1 MSWGSFH
8 HTLETH
14 EDPRE
19 ARIHAQEGAHNR
31 RKCPAHCASRLLPH
45 ESCPEGG
52 GGGAAPEHGAFAPP
66 QRAMSPQGT
75 DMRARVT
82 RARRETRLQRLT
94 WGMQVPRGV
103 RKWASH
109 TREKS
114 GPGRIHAASYPRGG
128 TRVPPASRQRRQSR
142 HADRPPKLRTCTAR
156 PRPVAGFQPPP
167 CPRSTPP
174 PPLRCHEG
182 GERQIARGLGGREA
196 ARVVVTA
203 LLQPA
208 ADLTLHTPIF
218 ASA

>member
-52 GGGAAPEHGAFAPP
+52 GGGAAPEHGALASP
-66 QRAMSPQGT
+66 QRAMRPQGT

-109 TREKS
+109 TREGADQGAS
-114 GPGRIHAASYPRGG
+114 MRRRTREGVRGSRLRRASAANRGTQTDPPSFVPALPVLGPSQVFNHRPALAAPPHPLCAATRG
-128 TRVPPASRQRRQSR
+128 ASVR
-142 HADRPPKLRTCTAR
+142 LR
-156 PRPVAGFQPPP
+156 
-167 CPRSTPP
+167 
-174 PPLRCHEG
+174 
-182 GERQIARGLGGREA
+182 
-196 ARVVVTA
+196 
-203 LLQPA
+203 
-208 ADLTLHTPIF
+208 ADL
-218 ASA
+218 AVERRRAWW